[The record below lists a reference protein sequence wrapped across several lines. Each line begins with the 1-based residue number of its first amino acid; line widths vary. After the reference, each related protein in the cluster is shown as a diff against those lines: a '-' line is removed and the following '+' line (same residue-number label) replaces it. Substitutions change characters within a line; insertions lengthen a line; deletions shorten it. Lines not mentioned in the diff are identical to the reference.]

1 MKLEVKEINKR
12 LYKIYAPNGQ
22 RLGNFELDIDGS
34 FYFWQNEK
42 STGFWTT
49 WVLRTIAD
57 ELDLLNKPF
66 DKELELYFKM
76 DFEERA
82 RVEYRK
88 MLNKSD
94 MFFEF
99 YPLLTGQW
107 QKDKLEW
114 FKIYEEI
121 ELLRQDKVSF

>member
-1 MKLEVKEINKR
+1 MKLEVKEINKG
-12 LYKIYAPNGQ
+12 LYKIYAPNNQ

-42 STGFWTT
+42 STSFWTA
-49 WVLRTIAD
+49 WVLRAIAD

-66 DKELELYFKM
+66 DKELELYFKA

-88 MLNKSD
+88 MLNELG